1 MLILGEAGTGKTTL
15 IKAITETFRHYDKL
29 DILAKCATT
38 GIAAIDIHA
47 STLHSWAALPNN
59 LPKDD
64 DWEWLERSTKTSTD
78 KRRANIRGKEF
89 LIVDE
94 VSMEDKATAH
104 CLSEIIGKSRAQEE
118 KGRPHEPF
126 GSMHVIK
133 SGDFH
138 QFPPVGNPT
147 GALYVDRPNKDNKR
161 ALLGR
166 EIFLQF
172 DQVVILNKQ
181 NRIKDKTWVDILS
194 RLRVGECNAKDI
206 EEIEKLVLT
215 NPACDVPDFTSA
227 PWDEAILVTPRHS
240 VRNLWNE
247 HALAKH
253 CMKTGSQRYVVP
265 AEDISR
271 DGSQALSMEAKLAI
285 AGLEDGKTGKLPAIV
300 QIAIGMK
307 AMVLLNIATEADIAN
322 GTRGEIQDIILD
334 ERENLS
340 LPNEDGAI
348 ELKYPPAMLLFRPY
362 KGTNLIFPGLP
373 PGVIPLTPS
382 QALFTVTGRTNKK
395 FKVTGQQYPM
405 TSGYAF
411 TDYKSQGQTIEYVII
426 DIGRPPTGALSP
438 FSVYVALSRSRCRD
452 TIRLLRDFDTNLF
465 QNHPSEALRWEMK
478 RLEQLNETTKRNW
491 LART

>member
-1 MLILGEAGTGKTTL
+1 MLILGEGGVGKTTL
-15 IKAITETFRHYDKL
+15 LHAITETFRYYDRL
-29 DILAKCATT
+29 DLLAKCATT
-38 GIAAIDIHA
+38 GIAAVDIGA

-64 DWEWLERSTKTSTD
+64 DWLERSSKTSAD
-78 KRRANIRGKEF
+78 KRRANMRGREF

-94 VSMEDKATAH
+94 VSMEDKVTAY
-104 CLSEIIGKSRAQEE
+104 CLSEIIGKSRAEEE

-126 GSMHVIK
+126 GSMHIIK

-147 GALYVDRPNKDNKR
+147 GALYVDRPNKDSKR

-172 DQVVILNKQ
+172 DQVVILDKQ
-181 NRIKDKTWVDILS
+181 NRIKDKTWADILS
-194 RLRVGECNAKDI
+194 RLRVGECNANDI

-215 NPACDVPDFTSA
+215 NPACDVPDFTCA

-253 CMKTGSQRYVVP
+253 CMKTGNQHYIVP
-265 AEDISR
+265 AEDTSR
-271 DGSQALSMEAKLAI
+271 DGSEGLSMEARLAI
-285 AGLEDGKTGKLPAIV
+285 AGLDEKKTGKLPATV
-300 QIAIGMK
+300 HMAIGMK
-307 AMVLLNIATEADIAN
+307 AMVLLNVATEADIAN

-334 ERENLS
+334 EREEPTA
-340 LPNEDGAI
+340 PNEDGTI
-348 ELKYPPAMLLFRPY
+348 TLKFPPAMLLFRPY
-362 KGTNLIFPGLP
+362 KKTNLTFPGLP

-382 QALFTVTGRTNKK
+382 LAPFTVTGRTDKRY
-395 FKVTGQQYPM
+395 KVTRRQYAM

-411 TDYKSQGQTIEYVII
+411 TDYKSQGQTIEFVII
-426 DIGRPPTGALSP
+426 DIGKPPTGTLSP
-438 FSVYVALSRSRCRD
+438 FSAYVALSRSRGRD
-452 TIRLLRDFDTNLF
+452 TIRLLRDFDASLF
-465 QNHPSEALRWEMK
+465 QHHPSEALRTEMK
-478 RLEQLNETTKRNW
+478 RLERLNETTKREW
-491 LART
+491 LARR